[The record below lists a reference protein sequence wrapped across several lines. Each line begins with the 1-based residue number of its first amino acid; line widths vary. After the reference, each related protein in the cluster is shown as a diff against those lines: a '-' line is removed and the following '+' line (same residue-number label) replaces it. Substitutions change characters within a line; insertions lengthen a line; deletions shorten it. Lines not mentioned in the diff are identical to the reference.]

1 MKKGDLR
8 KTKMFAVA
16 GALSASVGVLALS
29 LGNVALAAPAMA
41 SRPMTFWFMGATST
55 QAQIVHNLLLPWA
68 RQHHVAVTVT
78 PVSGGSFT
86 TQVDT
91 AIASGTLPN
100 LMVTSQGYPD
110 IYALDHLAVNISA
123 VDPAL
128 AKYIKA
134 QEPPLLAAGNTVY
147 RGQVY
152 GALESAT
159 PDLTFVNTAKLKQ
172 LGLPLPTSWNVLD
185 HTVIPG
191 LTKHHLSYAGPGDS
205 EWDWYAVLYSF
216 GGQVYSPAGNKVVL
230 ASPAGQAAMK
240 AYLAP
245 YVVDHVSTSTGP
257 SQTMADLFANGKYPV
272 QIQGTSFFANVTQV
286 PHFPLKNW
294 EMLPYPAGSKGDYAW
309 TGGTSVTAF
318 NHGLSV
324 NREETSLMAYF
335 WSAPVQRAISERF
348 DTKTA
353 TLYTVA
359 NMAAWKGLKVPGL
372 TPTDLKTMRSSI
384 LHSVGVQ
391 ARTKVTRAQIL
402 GLGNTW
408 QTIQNDF
415 DKMVLPKATLAGDVG
430 LLKKAAAA
438 LQAGINSQGG

>member
-1 MKKGDLR
+1 MKKLALP
-8 KTKMFAVA
+8 KTKTFTIMAALGASLGLLVA
-16 GALSASVGVLALS
+16 H

-41 SRPMTFWFMGATST
+41 SRPMTFWYMGATST
-55 QAQIVHNLLLPWA
+55 QARIVHNLLQPWA
-68 RQHHVAVTVT
+68 RRHHVTVTVT
-78 PVSGGSFT
+78 PVSSSAFI

-91 AIASGTLPN
+91 AIAGGTLPN

-134 QEPPLLAAGNTVY
+134 KEPPLLAAGNTVY
-147 RGQVY
+147 EGKVY

-159 PDLTFVNTAKLKQ
+159 PALTFVNTTKLKQ
-172 LGLPLPTSWNVLD
+172 LRLPLPTSWKVLD
-185 HTVIPG
+185 HVIIPS
-191 LTKHHLSYAGPGDS
+191 LTKHHLSYAGPVDS

-230 ASPAGQAAMK
+230 ASSAGQAAIK

-245 YVVDHVSTSTGP
+245 YVVNHVSTSTGP
-257 SQTMADLFANGKYPV
+257 TQTMADLFASGKYPV
-272 QIQGTSFFANVTQV
+272 QIQDSGFFANVTHV

-294 EMLPYPAGSKGDYAW
+294 EVLPYPAGTKGDYTW

-318 NHGLSV
+318 NHGASV

-335 WSAPVQRAISERF
+335 WSAPVQRAISEQF

-359 NMAAWKGLKVPGL
+359 NMAAWKGLKVPGM
-372 TPTDLKTMRSSI
+372 TPTDLKTMQTSV
-384 LHSVGVQ
+384 LHSIGVQ
-391 ARTKVTRAQIL
+391 ARTKVTTAQIK
-402 GLGNTW
+402 GMGNTW
-408 QTIQNDF
+408 ETIQNNF
-415 DKMVLPKATLAGDVG
+415 DKMVLPKATLKGDVV
-430 LLKKAAAA
+430 LLKKAAVA